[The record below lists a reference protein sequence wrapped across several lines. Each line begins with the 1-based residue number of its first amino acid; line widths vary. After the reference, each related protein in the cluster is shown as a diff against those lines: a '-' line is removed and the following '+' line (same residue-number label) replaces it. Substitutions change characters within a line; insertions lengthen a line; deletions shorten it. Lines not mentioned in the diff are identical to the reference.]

1 MFLWC
6 HLKEGM
12 DASLLLKACIA
23 EKVVFVPGD
32 VFFAEN
38 PEKNALRLSY
48 SMLTEQTAGEAAIR
62 IARALQTLSS

>member
-6 HLKEGM
+6 HLNAGV
-12 DASLLLKACIA
+12 DARQLLKACIA

-38 PEKNALRLSY
+38 PEPNALRLSY
-48 SMLTEQTAGEAAIR
+48 SMLTQESADEAGRR
-62 IARALQTLSS
+62 IAHALQTLSA